1 MLLLIAFAFLAGAG
15 TALSPCVLPVLPV
28 VLAGGVTGGAGRPL
42 GIATGLVLSFTFSTV
57 ALIYA
62 LDALGLPDDLARNLA
77 IVALA
82 VFGVVLLARPLSD
95 RLEALLARLAPR
107 APAGAGEGFGSGLFL
122 GISLGFVYAPCA
134 GPILAAVATASASQP
149 FTLDKLLVAFAY
161 GAGSGLV
168 IYALALGGRRIAAR
182 LRPFQ
187 SRVNV
192 AMGALLIAFA
202 ALLVADLDL
211 SFQQALAEDAPAI
224 LRNPTEELEQIDSLS
239 ADLAELRGGP
249 EREEGGVEEAAAGVA
264 LPHLGLA
271 PELTATQRWFN
282 SEPLSISRLRGR
294 VVLIDFWTYT
304 CINCIR
310 TLPHLRA
317 WWERYSDDG
326 LVVLGVH
333 TPEFPFEREAGN
345 VEAAIEEYELDYP
358 VVQDN
363 EYGTWSAYANQYWPA
378 KYLIDASGE
387 VRYVH
392 FGEGAYEET
401 ELAIRSLLAE
411 RGAKRLG
418 GTTRVAAEAPTPG
431 VTTPETYL
439 GALRAERIVN
449 GPLLPGRREFAR
461 PREAPPADHLA
472 LSGTWRIGGHSAT
485 ALAGAELD
493 LDFGARRVFLVLGP
507 AHGPRRVEVL
517 LDGRPIAARLAGDDV
532 RAGALTV
539 GGQRLYHLVEL
550 ERVER
555 HLLTLR
561 FGPGVSGY
569 AFTFG

>member
-28 VLAGGVTGGAGRPL
+28 VLAGGVTGGARRPL
-42 GIATGLVLSFTFSTV
+42 GIATGLVLSFTFATV

-62 LDALGLPDDLARNLA
+62 LDALGLPDDFARNMA

-82 VFGVVLLARPLSD
+82 GFGVVLLVPALSD
-95 RLEALLARLAPR
+95 RVEGLLARLAPR

-134 GPILAAVATASASQP
+134 GPILAAVATASAAQP

-168 IYALALGGRRIAAR
+168 IYALALGGRRVAGW

-187 SRVNV
+187 SRVNM

-211 SFQQALAEDAPAI
+211 EFQQALAEDAPAI
-224 LRNPTEELEQIDSLS
+224 LRNPTEGLEQIDSLS
-239 ADLAELRGGP
+239 ADLAELRGGRA
-249 EREEGGVEEAAAGVA
+249 REEGGVEEAAAGLA
-264 LPHLGLA
+264 LPHLGRA

-282 SEPLSISRLRGR
+282 SEPLSISGLRGR

-317 WWERYSDDG
+317 WWERYRDEG
-326 LVVLGVH
+326 LVVVGVH
-333 TPEFPFEREAGN
+333 TPEFPFERRAEN
-345 VEAAIEEYELDYP
+345 LDAAIEEYELGYP

-387 VRYVH
+387 VRFVH
-392 FGEGAYEET
+392 FGEGSYEET
-401 ELAIRSLLAE
+401 EGAIRSLLAE
-411 RGAKRLG
+411 RGARRLG
-418 GTTRVAAEAPTPG
+418 GPTRVTAKAAAPG
-431 VTTPETYL
+431 VTTPEIYL
-439 GALRAERIVN
+439 GALRAERFVN
-449 GPLLPGRREFAR
+449 RPLLPGRRVFAR
-461 PREAPPADHLA
+461 PRDALPPDHLA
-472 LSGTWRIGGHSAT
+472 LSGVWRIGGQSAT
-485 ALAGAELD
+485 SIRGAELD
-493 LDFGARRVFLVLGP
+493 LEFGARRVFLVLGS
-507 AHGPRRVEVL
+507 AAGRRQVGVL
-517 LDGRPIAARLAGDDV
+517 LDGRPIAARLAGVDV
-532 RAGALTV
+532 RAGRLTV
-539 GGQRLYHLVEL
+539 GEQRLYHLVEL
-550 ERVER
+550 KRVER
-555 HLLTLR
+555 HVLTLR
-561 FGPGVSGY
+561 FDPGVSGY